1 MFTARFTEVQGP
13 DGRVPAELLRVSH
26 DIGTWDELV
35 VLPPPPPP
43 RKADASD
50 EPFVM
55 PKLDVLAM
63 ADMVAAVM
71 LVQRVYRQFKAS
83 FTLRKKAAWKIYQE
97 IEYRTER
104 KETGMSD
111 FLTRLQEH
119 LPQMVEEAAETE
131 VRAANVAANVAP
143 SIPSSLSFV
152 EVGAL
157 GVGQVVRHRAAAAAV
172 SGDAALAV
180 RPAQALELMRSGAAG
195 VARPR
200 RAPPDPPGTGVVSL
214 RPHNHMTRTKTT
226 AATGRKP
233 VRREDCKGVAAQHE
247 DRRRIRRTA
256 PARHHLAGVDALA
269 AELLS

>member
-26 DIGTWDELV
+26 DIGTWDEIV

-111 FLTRLQEH
+111 FLTKLQEH

-152 EVGAL
+152 EVGAP

-180 RPAQALELMRSGAAG
+180 RPARALELMRSGAAG

-233 VRREDCKGVAAQHE
+233 VRRKDRKGVAAQHE
-247 DRRRIRRTA
+247 DRGRLRRTA
-256 PARHHLAGVDALA
+256 PARHHHAGVDALA

>member
-152 EVGAL
+152 EVG
-157 GVGQVVRHRAAAAAV
+157 RAGGG
-172 SGDAALAV
+172 SG
-180 RPAQALELMRSGAAG
+180 
-195 VARPR
+195 
-200 RAPPDPPGTGVVSL
+200 RAPSC
-214 RPHNHMTRTKTT
+214 R
-226 AATGRKP
+226 GR
-233 VRREDCKGVAAQHE
+233 G
-247 DRRRIRRTA
+247 RIRRRRSRGPSSPSSRADEKRGGGGGTA
-256 PARHHLAGVDALA
+256 TSRTSRSPGHGRRLSATTQPHDANQNHGGDRSEAGSTRRLQRGGRAT
-269 AELLS
+269 